1 VATPVRNRSTTA
13 ASVPDAGEPATAS
26 AGAAAAPTAAI
37 GADTAI
43 NEIDIAR
50 ATATSRRSILR
61 VDPGLM
67 YAFPIGAGVA
77 VTAGVSRPNHSIGV
91 LYSRA
96 ETRAMKRGIL
106 DTIGSPLVQ
115 VESPPGSVIAA
126 KIESKNP
133 GGSAKDRPALAMVEA
148 AEEAGALGAG
158 DRIVEPTSGNTGIGL
173 SVVAAAKDYDI
184 TVVMPAS
191 KSPERRRLMSAYGAD
206 LELVEGTIS
215 DAKERADELEAEAG
229 MVQLRQF
236 ENPANPESHYRT
248 TGAEI
253 LRQVGDRRIDA
264 LVAGIGT
271 GGTITGTA
279 RRLTEA
285 FPETEVVGVEPDTN
299 AVLSGGEAGDDE
311 FQGMGP
317 GFVSPNLD
325 RELLTDVETVGIEA
339 AEAEC
344 RRLARE
350 EGILV
355 GQSSGGSLVAAK
367 RVARR
372 LAEERG
378 VDPGRCP
385 GPDNEVGILDD
396 VPREPDPIPEDCPLV
411 VTVFW
416 DSGERYM
423 STGMFE

>member
-1 VATPVRNRSTTA
+1 
-13 ASVPDAGEPATAS
+13 
-26 AGAAAAPTAAI
+26 
-37 GADTAI
+37 
-43 NEIDIAR
+43 
-50 ATATSRRSILR
+50 
-61 VDPGLM
+61 
-67 YAFPIGAGVA
+67 
-77 VTAGVSRPNHSIGV
+77 
-91 LYSRA
+91 
-96 ETRAMKRGIL
+96 MKRGIL

-115 VESPPGSVIAA
+115 VESPPGSVVAA
-126 KIESKNP
+126 KLESKNP

-148 AEEAGALGAG
+148 AEEAGDLQPD

-173 SVVAAAKDYDI
+173 SVVAAAKGYDI

-191 KSPERRRLMSAYGAD
+191 KSPERRQVMAAYGAD

-215 DAKERADELEAEAG
+215 DAKDRADELEAEAG

-236 ENPANPESHYRT
+236 ENPANPEAHYRT

-253 LRQVGDRRIDA
+253 LEQVGERRIDA

-279 RRLTEA
+279 RRLLEA
-285 FPETEVVGVEPDTN
+285 FPDMAVVGVEPETN
-299 AVLSGGEAGDDE
+299 AVLSGGDSGDDD

-317 GFVSPNLD
+317 GFVSSNLD
-325 RELLTDVETVGIEA
+325 RELLTDVETVDIDA

-355 GQSSGGSLVAAK
+355 GQSSGGSLVAAQ

-372 LAEERG
+372 LAAERG
-378 VDPGRCP
+378 VDPERCP
-385 GPDNEVGILDD
+385 GPNNDIGIVEDD
-396 VPREPDPIPEDCPLV
+396 PVDAAPIDEDCPLV
-411 VTVFW
+411 ITVFW

-423 STGMFE
+423 STGMFD

>member
-1 VATPVRNRSTTA
+1 MDDLLVW
-13 ASVPDAGEPATAS
+13 SVPHRDFGLPFPDDPEPR
-26 AGAAAAPTAAI
+26 PPH
-37 GADTAI
+37 
-43 NEIDIAR
+43 
-50 ATATSRRSILR
+50 
-61 VDPGLM
+61 DPE
-67 YAFPIGAGVA
+67 PWS
-77 VTAGVSRPNHSIGV
+77 TGV
-91 LYSRA
+91 LYSHL
-96 ETRAMKRGIL
+96 ETRTMKRGIL

-148 AEEAGALGAG
+148 AEAAGELEPG

-173 SVVAAAKDYDI
+173 SVVAAAKGYDV

-191 KSPERRRLMSAYGAD
+191 KSPERRQLMAAYGAD

-215 DAKERADELEAEAG
+215 DAKDRADELEANEG

-236 ENPANPESHYRT
+236 ENPANPDAHYRT
-248 TGAEI
+248 TGQEI
-253 LRQVGDRRIDA
+253 IEQVGDHRIDA

-271 GGTITGTA
+271 GGTISGTA
-279 RRLTEA
+279 RRLTEH
-285 FPETEVVGVEPDTN
+285 FPEMEVVGVEPETN
-299 AVLSGGEAGDDE
+299 AVLSGGEPGGDE

-325 RELLTDVETVGIEA
+325 RGLLTDVDTVGIEA

-355 GQSSGGSLVAAK
+355 GQSSGGSLVVAK
-367 RVARR
+367 RVAER
-372 LAEERG
+372 LAADRG
-378 VDPGRCP
+378 VDSGLCP
-385 GPDNEVGILDD
+385 GPDNSVGILDD
-396 VPREPDPIPEDCPLV
+396 APPAPDPIDGDCPLV
-411 VTVFW
+411 ITVFW

-423 STGMFE
+423 STGLFD